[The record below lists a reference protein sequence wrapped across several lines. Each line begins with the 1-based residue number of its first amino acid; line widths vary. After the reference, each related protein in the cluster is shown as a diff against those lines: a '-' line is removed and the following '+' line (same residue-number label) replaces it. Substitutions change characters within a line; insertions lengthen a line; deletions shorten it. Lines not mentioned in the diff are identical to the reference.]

1 MKKIALLS
9 LTLLYV
15 TSVIAKGS
23 EPLIEN
29 EDEVGSESKEGL
41 NPREAKQMW
50 PFLTSYYIQDG
61 QGSTHVG
68 GGNLRALPTAA
79 VMPPP
84 ILSAS
89 GLFSKYTQQAPKISQ
104 SRGPWQF
111 RSALISSS
119 SSAASEPD
127 KSKKLTYIH
136 RCSGGKIIENCYFA

>member
-1 MKKIALLS
+1 MRKIS
-9 LTLLYV
+9 FFWTLWYV
-15 TSVIAKGS
+15 TSVIGS

-29 EDEVGSESKEGL
+29 EDQSPEELK
-41 NPREAKQMW
+41 PREAKQMW

-127 KSKKLTYIH
+127 KSKKLIF
-136 RCSGGKIIENCYFA
+136 IDF